1 MGAIYGYKKNANH
14 IMESVFMPQT
24 HIKNLYVTGQSVAMH
39 GLVGV
44 TISAV
49 LTYQILMRSSGF
61 L

>member
-1 MGAIYGYKKNANH
+1 
-14 IMESVFMPQT
+14 MPQT